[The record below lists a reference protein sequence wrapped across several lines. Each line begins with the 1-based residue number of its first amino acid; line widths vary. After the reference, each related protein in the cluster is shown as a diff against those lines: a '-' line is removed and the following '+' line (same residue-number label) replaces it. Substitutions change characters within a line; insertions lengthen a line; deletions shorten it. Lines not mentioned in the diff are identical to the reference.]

1 MAKSYK
7 KQKPESEH
15 LRVPKHSHCELCGAP
30 VRYGMEYCN
39 AEHKKLF
46 EKKARN
52 ERLKNAIPVIFVII
66 IAAASLLISI
76 MMFAP
81 PP

>member
-1 MAKSYK
+1 MAKPHK
-7 KQKPESEH
+7 KRKPEKPH
-15 LRVPKHSHCELCGAP
+15 LQVPKHAHCELCGAP

-46 EKKARN
+46 EKMARK

-66 IAAASLLISI
+66 IAASSLLLSI

>member
-1 MAKSYK
+1 MSKSYK
-7 KQKPESEH
+7 KQKEQDLH
-15 LRVPKHSHCELCGAP
+15 LQVPKHSHCELCGAP

-46 EKKARN
+46 EKNARK
-52 ERLKNAIPVIFVII
+52 ERLKNALPVIFVII

-76 MMFAP
+76 MMFSP
-81 PP
+81 P